1 MQRGSLQAC
10 ASWRNRRGPAAEDQ
24 CHGGW
29 QAVRKCPRQRLWWR
43 RGGAVQPRSLVC
55 ALCHGWLGSTD
66 GMCVCPP
73 ARTAPCAAVG
83 FVSPKPRI
91 NNRLSKVHCHDPH
104 IPHPPASL
112 QTMCA
117 ECLAT
122 WVTSNQTCPIDQK
135 PLAANKVGGFLLRG
149 GGVEVNPLNP
159 ASAVA
164 PCPMSPRAD
173 CGALGD

>member
-1 MQRGSLQAC
+1 
-10 ASWRNRRGPAAEDQ
+10 
-24 CHGGW
+24 
-29 QAVRKCPRQRLWWR
+29 
-43 RGGAVQPRSLVC
+43 
-55 ALCHGWLGSTD
+55 
-66 GMCVCPP
+66 MCVCPP
-73 ARTAPCAAVG
+73 TRTAPCAAVG

-135 PLAANKVGGFLLRG
+135 PLAANKVGGFLLPG
-149 GGVEVNPLNP
+149 GGVWVRVGGGGQPAQPRFLPLPLAQCPPVQIVARSEIDTAICKLRVACEHTDCAWTGECGEFDGHIAICDAVPGAPLALFCNPL
-159 ASAVA
+159 SI
-164 PCPMSPRAD
+164 
-173 CGALGD
+173 L